1 MSRLL
6 RSSTSSDELKAE
18 KSSSDVVGSKSC
30 VRSESAEESSG
41 TCRLQPRDR
50 CFLNVFHLEPD
61 ERKLSR
67 GTINSKVWMIPV
79 DLTNMSHQ
87 VILATSAISAH
98 RTILSNS
105 YTHCYSAR

>member
-6 RSSTSSDELKAE
+6 QSSTSSDELKAE

-50 CFLNVFHLEPD
+50 CFLNVFHLEN
-61 ERKLSR
+61 ERKPSR

-79 DLTNMSHQ
+79 NLANMSHQ
-87 VILATSAISAH
+87 IILATSAISAH

-105 YTHCYSAR
+105 YTHCHSAR